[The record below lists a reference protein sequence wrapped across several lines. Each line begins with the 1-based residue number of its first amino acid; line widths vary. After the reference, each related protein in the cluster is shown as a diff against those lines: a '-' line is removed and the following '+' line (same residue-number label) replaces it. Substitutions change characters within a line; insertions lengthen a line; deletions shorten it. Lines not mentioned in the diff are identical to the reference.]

1 MSVPKSVV
9 KVKKGGVE
17 YTSNV
22 DAAQYYI
29 FELNRAALR
38 DVAKFV
44 KKTFK
49 ESFYTYFEKHSGDAG
64 RATSSV
70 VLSNK
75 DTKYPRVEIGLKKSQ
90 LKGVY
95 GYEQVCLCLVGYLCP
110 ASKFHEG
117 VLVAGIH
124 HLDAWVVLFYEV
136 SQCQCYLK
144 VDVLFLGNAANGTN
158 IPASVPRVDD
168 YGICQRLDTEQ
179 EY

>member
-22 DAAQYYI
+22 DACEYYI

-44 KKTFK
+44 RAKFRT
-49 ESFYTYFEKHSGDAG
+49 SFYEHFDRQSGNAG

-70 VLSNK
+70 VLSYK

-95 GYEQVCLCLVGYLCP
+95 GYEQEFGTSGIPKLGLLRNAVEGNIAQIVEIESKYLS
-110 ASKFHEG
+110 ALEDEAAALALINEG
-117 VLVAGIH
+117 E
-124 HLDAWVVLFYEV
+124 YE
-136 SQCQCYLK
+136 
-144 VDVLFLGNAANGTN
+144 
-158 IPASVPRVDD
+158 DD
-168 YGICQRLDTEQ
+168 GE
-179 EY
+179 